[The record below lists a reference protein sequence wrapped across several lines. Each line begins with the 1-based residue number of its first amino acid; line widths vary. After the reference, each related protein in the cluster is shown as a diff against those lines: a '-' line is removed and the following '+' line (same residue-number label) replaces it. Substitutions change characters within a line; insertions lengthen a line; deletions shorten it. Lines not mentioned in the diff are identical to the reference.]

1 MSDYLEAIDLYK
13 NYNNKQVLKGV
24 TLKVSKGEVVGLL
37 GPNGAGKTTLFYNLI
52 GLVNS
57 SSGKILL
64 NGKDITSYPMY
75 LRGRL
80 GIGYLAQ
87 ENSIFKDMNVA
98 DNIMSILELRY
109 NSELKRRKRLEELL
123 TEFSLTKLRG
133 SSAMSLSGGERRRV
147 EIARCLAGDPEFI
160 LLDEPFAGVDPIAIN
175 DIRKLVRQLTKLN
188 IGVIITDHNV
198 KETLE
203 IIDRAYIMYGGKI
216 IISGNAQEIINNKQV
231 KDVYL
236 GEEFSL

>member
-1 MSDYLEAIDLYK
+1 MTDALEAIDIYK
-13 NYNNKQVLKGV
+13 NYRNKQVLKGV
-24 TLKVSKGEVVGLL
+24 SLKVRKKEVVGLL

-57 SSGKILL
+57 TSGKILL
-64 NGKDITSYPMY
+64 NSKDITCYPMY

-87 ENSIFKDMNVA
+87 ESSIFREMDVA
-98 DNIMSILELRY
+98 DNIMSVLELRY
-109 NSELKRRKRLEELL
+109 SSLSKRTQRLDELL
-123 TEFSLTKLRG
+123 TEFSLTKLKY

-147 EIARCLAGDPEFI
+147 EIARCLAGDPEYV

-203 IIDRAYIMYGGKI
+203 VIDRAYIMYGGKI
-216 IISGNAQEIINNKQV
+216 IVSGNAQEIISNKKV

-236 GEEFSL
+236 GKEFSL